1 MNTNSKLGNVNLQD
15 LLHSVLYAVA
25 GVTLTTINTHIPA
38 NKEEW
43 CNLGLTIFHTATAIC
58 ILKFGFNSNNQ
69 FAQPE
74 VG

>member
-43 CNLGLTIFHTATAIC
+43 MALGLNVFHTATAIC
-58 ILKFGFNSNNQ
+58 IMKFGFNSNNQ
-69 FAQPE
+69 FLKPE